1 MTKDSRQQLKEQLKQ
16 VKIEVKVNDKDREFA
31 VFERFPDFVPYIA
44 KGYGDSKKILLIWES
59 YYASYKDSIEI
70 VKSPEKW
77 YFDAPQ
83 ESIDKLREFGRQN
96 EEACRH
102 WNFAS
107 KMYPDGRDL
116 KSRTFTNVASVFK
129 EFIPKGKDPF
139 SYCAGYNFYLR
150 PAKERESIKDK
161 PIDREIAAK
170 TLLKVINIL
179 EPEYVL
185 FLSEKSYEVF
195 EAYRNKVSSKPLFAS
210 FCHPASPWW
219 NRKQGKDKLSAKER
233 FSQFLR
239 DEVFNNKQQ

>member
-16 VKIEVKVNDKDREFA
+16 VKIEVTVNEKNREFA

-83 ESIDKLREFGRQN
+83 ECIDSLREFGRQN

-107 KMYPDGRDL
+107 KMYPDGIDR
-116 KSRTFTNVASVFK
+116 KSRTFTNVANVFK
-129 EFIPKGKDPF
+129 EFMPKGEDPF

-150 PAKERESIKDK
+150 PAKGAKSINDK
-161 PIDREIAAK
+161 GIDKHIAVE
-170 TLLKVINIL
+170 TLKSVINTL
-179 EPEYVL
+179 DPQYVI
-185 FLSEKSYEVF
+185 FFSKKSYEAFKCHKNELQSVAF
-195 EAYRNKVSSKPLFAS
+195 KQFS
-210 FCHPASPWW
+210 HPACPWW

-239 DEVFNNKQQ
+239 DEVFNNK

>member
-16 VKIEVKVNDKDREFA
+16 VKIEVTVNEKNREFA

-59 YYASYKDSIEI
+59 YYASYEKSIDI
-70 VKSPEKW
+70 VNSPEKW
-77 YFDAPQ
+77 YFDTPQ
-83 ESIDKLREFGRQN
+83 KDIDELKEFGRQN

-107 KMYPDGRDL
+107 KMYPDGIDR
-116 KSRTFTNVASVFK
+116 KSRTFTNVANVFK
-129 EFIPKGKDPF
+129 EFMPKGEDPF

-150 PAKERESIKDK
+150 PAKGAKSINDK
-161 PIDREIAAK
+161 GIDKHIAVE
-170 TLLKVINIL
+170 TLKSVINTL
-179 EPEYVL
+179 EPQYVI
-185 FLSEKSYEVF
+185 FFSKKSYEAFKCHKNEFQSVTF
-195 EAYRNKVSSKPLFAS
+195 KQFS
-210 FCHPASPWW
+210 HPACPWW

>member
-1 MTKDSRQQLKEQLKQ
+1 MTKDLRQQLKEQLKQ

-44 KGYGDSKKILLIWES
+44 EGYGDSKKILLIWES
-59 YYASYKDSIEI
+59 YYASNKDSIEI

-83 ESIDKLREFGRQN
+83 ESIYKLKEFGRQN

-107 KMYPDGRDL
+107 KMYPDGIDR
-116 KSRTFTNVASVFK
+116 KSRTFTNVANVFK
-129 EFIPKGKDPF
+129 EFMPKGEDPF

-150 PAKERESIKDK
+150 PAKGAKSINDK
-161 PIDREIAAK
+161 GIDKHIAVE
-170 TLLKVINIL
+170 TLKSVINTL
-179 EPEYVL
+179 EPQYVI
-185 FLSEKSYEVF
+185 FFSKKSYEAFKCHKNEFQSVTF
-195 EAYRNKVSSKPLFAS
+195 KQFS
-210 FCHPASPWW
+210 HPACPWW

>member
-16 VKIEVKVNDKDREFA
+16 VKIEVTVNEKNREFA

-59 YYASYKDSIEI
+59 YYASYKDSTEI

-83 ESIDKLREFGRQN
+83 ESIDKLKEFVKEKT
-96 EEACRH
+96 EEHRRH

-107 KMYPDGRDL
+107 KIHPDGRDR
-116 KSRTFTNVASVFK
+116 KSRTFTNVANVFK

-150 PAKERESIKDK
+150 PAKGAESINDK
-161 PIDREIAAK
+161 GIDKQIAVE
-170 TLLKVINIL
+170 TLKSVINTL
-179 EPEYVL
+179 DPQYVI
-185 FLSEKSYEVF
+185 FFSKKSYEAFKCHKNEFQSVTF
-195 EAYRNKVSSKPLFAS
+195 KQFS
-210 FCHPASPWW
+210 HPACPW
-219 NRKQGKDKLSAKER
+219 
-233 FSQFLR
+233 
-239 DEVFNNKQQ
+239 